1 MTFPLGGL
9 SSSFNQTLL
18 SHICSTILPCTLT
31 FKEFIN
37 WMKIRKTKSQA
48 RWHLSD
54 AVWHIIVPTSTT
66 HVASLASSSLNIFF
80 RFNSSHLISSNLILN
95 SSINPSVTYLSNML
109 LSANQT
115 QQNSSSFN
123 ILNFIQFLP
132 SKPNHIITQYFIVSL
147 IQLNKNHYSHD
158 QTLTYHTINSWYH
171 KCIIY
176 PFVLFMVVLIVLPF
190 LSIFF
195 IVLPWIHSHN
205 CLQNS

>member
-1 MTFPLGGL
+1 MLYDNSFNRIPHHTTILSTEVPITWQFLYRNTKSITTFPLGGL

-18 SHICSTILPCTLT
+18 SHIYSTILPCTLT

-123 ILNFIQFLP
+123 L
-132 SKPNHIITQYFIVSL
+132 Y
-147 IQLNKNHYSHD
+147 
-158 QTLTYHTINSWYH
+158 
-171 KCIIY
+171 
-176 PFVLFMVVLIVLPF
+176 
-190 LSIFF
+190 
-195 IVLPWIHSHN
+195 
-205 CLQNS
+205 